1 MHNEFLGDRRKA
13 LEEEYFAKLNR
24 ALLERLRAASE
35 ANTALSPAS
44 GSAANSDIKRSAGIG
59 TDSKS
64 LAALS
69 LAPLVAMAWAE
80 AGVDDK
86 ERSMVLSWAA
96 ELGLTNEDPGY
107 RSLEEWL
114 AKPPTPELL
123 AAWKRDYVGALSL
136 ALTQE
141 ARRELKTQVLGRARA
156 VAQATGA
163 FSGIGQT
170 LSSAEQA
177 IIEEIESALR

>member
-1 MHNEFLGDRRKA
+1 MQNEFLGDRRKA
-13 LEEEYFAKLNR
+13 LEETYFAKHNR
-24 ALLERLRAASE
+24 ALFERLRAASE
-35 ANTALSPAS
+35 ANAELSPAS
-44 GSAANSDIKRSAGIG
+44 GSAADSRIKRSAAIG

-69 LAPLVAMAWAE
+69 LVPLVAMAWAG

-96 ELGLTNEDPGY
+96 ELGLTEGDPAY
-107 RSLEEWL
+107 QSLEGWL
-114 AKPPTPELL
+114 AEPPTPELL
-123 AAWKRDYVGALSL
+123 AAWKRDYVGPLSL
-136 ALTQE
+136 ALSQE
-141 ARRELKTQVLGRARA
+141 ARRELKTQILGRARA
-156 VAQATGA
+156 VAHASGA

-177 IIEEIESALR
+177 IIEEIESAFP